1 MKTAVKDVMTTSVVT
16 VTPTTGF
23 RVLAALM
30 RDRGITGLPV
40 VDVEGRLVGVVSEA
54 DLLLREER
62 PLPAGRDDRSWS
74 RREERAK
81 ATSTVASGLMSRY
94 VVTVRPED
102 SIAEAARLMHRHAVQ
117 RLPVVD
123 AAGRLF
129 GIVSRGD
136 LLKVFLR
143 SDDEIRRDV
152 LADLTAG
159 GVPTDLV
166 RVSVGGGVV
175 ILEGDLADE
184 PTLRQIEEIA
194 GAVDGVVGVRS
205 SIPRVPSPGAAE

>member
-1 MKTAVKDVMTTSVVT
+1 MKTAVRDVMTSPVVT

-23 RVLAALM
+23 RELAALL
-30 RDRGITGLPV
+30 RNRGITGLPV

-54 DLLLREER
+54 DLLLKEDR
-62 PLPAGRDDRSWS
+62 PLPARRDDRSWG

-81 ATSTVASGLMSRY
+81 AASTVASGLMSRH

-102 SIAEAARLMHRHAVQ
+102 SIADAARLMHRHGVQ

-123 AAGRLF
+123 PAGGLL

-152 LADLTAG
+152 LADLIAG

-175 ILEGDLADE
+175 ILEGDLADKQR
-184 PTLRQIEEIA
+184 LRQIEEIA

-205 SIPRVPSPGAAE
+205 RISRVASPGTAE

>member
-1 MKTAVKDVMTTSVVT
+1 MKAAVRDVMTSPVVT

-23 RVLAALM
+23 RELAALM

-40 VDVEGRLVGVVSEA
+40 VDAEGRLVGVVSEA
-54 DLLLREER
+54 DLLLKEER
-62 PLPAGRDDRSWS
+62 PLADERHYRSWS
-74 RREERAK
+74 QREERAK
-81 ATSTVASGLMSRY
+81 AASTVASGLMSRY

-102 SIAEAARLMHRHAVQ
+102 SIAEAAGLMHRHAVQ

-123 AAGRLF
+123 PAGGLL

-152 LADLTAG
+152 LADLTAC

-166 RVSVGGGVV
+166 RASVRGGVV

-184 PTLRQIEEIA
+184 PTLGRIEEIA

-205 SIPRVPSPGAAE
+205 SILRVPGPGTAQ